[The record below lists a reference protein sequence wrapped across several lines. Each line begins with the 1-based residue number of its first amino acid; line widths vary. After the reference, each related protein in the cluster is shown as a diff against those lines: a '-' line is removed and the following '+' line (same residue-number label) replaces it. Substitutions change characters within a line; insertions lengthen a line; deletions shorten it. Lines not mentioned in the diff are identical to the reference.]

1 MMRPHDQRAVLAL
14 DDGLVLEGEALGASG
29 WAGGEVVFTTSL
41 TGYQEVLSDP
51 SYCGQIVV
59 MAYPLVGNYGFM
71 DEALESGRPQV
82 AGFVVRWAAPGDD
95 AAGRAGLDA
104 YLRAWG
110 VVGIAGV
117 DTRRL
122 VRHLRAGGVR
132 RGVIASAEASTADLV
147 ARARAL
153 PDLGDLDLVGRVSTR
168 EVLRYPGDGPRIAVL
183 DCGVKQGIVRH
194 LWARGCDVTVF
205 PHDATAAQIR
215 AAGAQGLVVSNG
227 PGDPARLGAIA
238 REVAALWGAMPVLGI
253 CLGHQILALAA
264 GARTFKLPFGHR
276 GSNHPV
282 RDEETGQVAITTQNH
297 GYAVDEATLAGTGL
311 HVTHR
316 NLHDGTVEGM
326 RHRRLPV
333 FSVQYHPEGRPGP
346 QDAVALFDR
355 FLAMVA
361 AHGTPG
367 RGRAV
372 DGLQAPDAAGRAP
385 RGPDGPAGMGGADHP
400 AAGSA
405 PAADEAGRR

>member
-1 MMRPHDQRAVLAL
+1 MSADPARRARLVL
-14 DDGLVLEGEALGASG
+14 DDGQMFDGEALGAPG
-29 WAGGEVVFTTSL
+29 WTGGEVVFTTSL

-59 MAYPLVGNYGFM
+59 MAYPLVGNYGFT
-71 DEALESGRPQV
+71 DEALESPRPQV
-82 AGFVVRWAAPGDD
+82 AGFVVRWAAPGDE
-95 AAGRAGLDA
+95 AAGRAALDD

-122 VRHLRAGGVR
+122 VRHLRTGGVR
-132 RGVIASAEASTADLV
+132 RGVIATGDASPADLL
-147 ARARAL
+147 ARARGL
-153 PDLGDLDLVGRVSTR
+153 PDLGDLDLVARVSTR

-183 DCGVKQGIVRH
+183 DCGAKQGIVRH
-194 LWARGCDVTVF
+194 LRARGCDVTVF

-215 AAGAQGLVVSNG
+215 ASGAQGLVVSNG

-238 REVAALWGAMPVLGI
+238 REVAALWEAMPVLGI

-282 RDEETGQVAITTQNH
+282 RDEETGRVAITTQNH

-311 HVTHR
+311 QVTHR

-326 RHRRLPV
+326 RHRHLPV
-333 FSVQYHPEGRPGP
+333 FAVQYHPEGRPGP
-346 QDAVALFDR
+346 QDSVAVFDR

-361 AHGTPG
+361 VPRSHG
-367 RGRAV
+367 
-372 DGLQAPDAAGRAP
+372 
-385 RGPDGPAGMGGADHP
+385 
-400 AAGSA
+400 
-405 PAADEAGRR
+405 

>member
-1 MMRPHDQRAVLAL
+1 M
-14 DDGLVLEGEALGASG
+14 
-29 WAGGEVVFTTSL
+29 
-41 TGYQEVLSDP
+41 
-51 SYCGQIVV
+51 
-59 MAYPLVGNYGFM
+59 
-71 DEALESGRPQV
+71 
-82 AGFVVRWAAPGDD
+82 
-95 AAGRAGLDA
+95 
-104 YLRAWG
+104 
-110 VVGIAGV
+110 GIAGV

-122 VRHLRAGGVR
+122 VRHLRTGGVR
-132 RGVIASAEASTADLV
+132 RGVIATADASTADLV

-153 PDLGDLDLVGRVSTR
+153 PDLGALDLVGRVSTR

-194 LWARGCDVTVF
+194 LRARGCDVTVF

-215 AAGAQGLVVSNG
+215 AAGAQCLVVSNG

-238 REVAALWGAMPVLGI
+238 REVAALWEAMPVLGI

-282 RDEETGQVAITTQNH
+282 RDGETGQVAITTQNH

-311 HVTHR
+311 LVTHR

-346 QDAVALFDR
+346 QDSVALFDR

-367 RGRAV
+367 RRRAIHRV
-372 DGLQAPDAAGRAP
+372 QP
-385 RGPDGPAGMGGADHP
+385 RGTDG
-400 AAGSA
+400 
-405 PAADEAGRR
+405 